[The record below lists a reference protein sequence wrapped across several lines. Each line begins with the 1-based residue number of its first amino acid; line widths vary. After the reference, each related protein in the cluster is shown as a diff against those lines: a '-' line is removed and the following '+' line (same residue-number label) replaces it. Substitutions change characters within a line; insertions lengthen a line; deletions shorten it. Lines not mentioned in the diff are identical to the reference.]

1 MSDHEY
7 VFAYTHTQSPLAL
20 SPRRLRGRKKREV
33 TAMTE
38 SLYFNQLQFVTA
50 EMVERNALEM
60 KEVC

>member
-1 MSDHEY
+1 MSMCLH
-7 VFAYTHTQSPLAL
+7 THTQSPLAP